1 MISTGLGNVTVPYTY
16 PQNDVYSRGQ
26 SNTVYM
32 PDTGYPV
39 YRTPSA
45 NDYEN
50 EPGSR
55 WHGRPIQKF
64 TPNGYVM
71 TPVGELGASPDVP
84 PLYLHI
90 DKVAAIGPTIM
101 AAIGAGFGVGLATQR
116 RPLGAV
122 IGALAGGILGV
133 LFTPAR

>member
-1 MISTGLGNVTVPYTY
+1 MISTGLGNITVPYTE

-32 PDTGYPV
+32 PNEGYRV

-55 WHGRPIQKF
+55 WHGRPIKRF
-64 TPNGYVM
+64 TPNGYEM
-71 TPVGELGASPDVP
+71 TPVNLGGAGDPS
-84 PLYLHI
+84 LHLHL
-90 DKVAAIGPTIM
+90 DAVSAIGPSIT
-101 AAIGAGFGVGLATQR
+101 AALGAGFGAVLAPNKR
-116 RPLGAV
+116 ALGAV
-122 IGALAGGILGV
+122 LGALAGGILGV
-133 LFTPAR
+133 IFTPSGG

>member
-1 MISTGLGNVTVPYTY
+1 MISTGLGNITVPYTE

-32 PDTGYPV
+32 PDTGYRV

-55 WHGRPIQKF
+55 WHGRPIKRF
-64 TPNGYVM
+64 TPNGYEM
-71 TPVGELGASPDVP
+71 TPVNLGAGPGELK
-84 PLYLHI
+84 LHL
-90 DKVAAIGPTIM
+90 DAVSAIGPTIT
-101 AAIGAGFGVGLATQR
+101 AALGAGFGAVLSPNR
-116 RPLGAV
+116 RVLGTV
-122 IGALAGGILGV
+122 LGALAGGILGV
-133 LFTPAR
+133 IFTPAAG